1 MKKTI
6 LLIII
11 LISSIFCLNTY
22 KKSYNAYIS
31 NGNYKTLLYKTLLVW
46 NDNKSFNE
54 IKEALNTK
62 IIDETLIDKLA
73 FRIVAWKYYKGLMF
87 EINK

>member
-54 IKEALNTK
+54 IKRELTQ
-62 IIDETLIDKLA
+62 
-73 FRIVAWKYYKGLMF
+73 
-87 EINK
+87 NKHILKVHHSYNFQNG